1 MYNHRTRSQRPLA
14 LSFLK
19 FFVPCSAPL
28 SSNNLKSILDDQKY
42 DFVYMFAFEFVP
54 YKVQIWHL
62 MNPTLTYGTVK

>member
-42 DFVYMFAFEFVP
+42 DFVYMFALHGMMVEIKKTSFV
-54 YKVQIWHL
+54 
-62 MNPTLTYGTVK
+62 